1 MEKVSIKNRKGQK
14 IVVLVEEQPKP
25 NGLAFV
31 MHGFSG
37 SKEQEHI
44 AVIAESFEKAGSTV
58 VRFDTTN
65 SCGESY
71 GNYEDA
77 TVTNYYEDLEDVI
90 NWAGEREWYQEPFW
104 LAGHSLGG
112 ICIALY
118 AENHPTKV
126 KALAPIST
134 VVSGKLSLESSKNK
148 SIWREWKRTG
158 WKEWESG
165 ARPGFIKRLP
175 WQHMEDRLK
184 YDLLKGVGML
194 TMPVL
199 LIVGENDESTPP
211 EHQKILYEKLPGKKE
226 IHIIKG
232 AQHSFRAQ
240 DDSER
245 PENLEQIKHIFSK
258 WIKENIN

>member
-1 MEKVSIKNRKGQK
+1 MEKISIKNRKGQK
-14 IVVLVEEQPKP
+14 IVVLVENTARP

-37 SKEQEHI
+37 CKDQEHI
-44 AVIAESFEKAGSTV
+44 AAIAESFKKEGFTV

-71 GNYEDA
+71 GNYENA

-90 NWAGEREWYQEPFW
+90 NWAQDKEWYQEPFW

-112 ICIALY
+112 ICVALY
-118 AENHPTKV
+118 AEKHPKRV

-134 VVSGKLSLESSKNK
+134 VISGKLSLESPTNK

-158 WKEWESG
+158 WKEWESTS
-165 ARPGFIKRLP
+165 RPGVIKRLK

-184 YDLLKGVGML
+184 YDLLEKVDIL

-199 LIVGENDESTPP
+199 LVVGEYDESTPL
-211 EHQKILYEKLPGKKE
+211 EYQKILYEKLPGKKE
-226 IHIIKG
+226 MHIIKG
-232 AQHSFRAQ
+232 AQHSFRAF
-240 DDSER
+240 DGSER
-245 PENLEQIKHIFSK
+245 PGNLEQIKKIFSK
-258 WIKENIN
+258 WIKKT